1 MKSAEIVANIEAT
14 LERLIQNSRMLNE
27 ISSEDE
33 AAALQKMQDALLDHL
48 LRMDNLL
55 DDEEKQLVL
64 QSDPSLYG
72 NLDEKVRRL
81 SALNLS
87 ALRPRPNR
95 WIEKARVHRNKS
107 FIN

>member
-1 MKSAEIVANIEAT
+1 MKSAEILANIEAT

-33 AAALQKMQDALLDHL
+33 AETLQKMQDALLDHL

-55 DDEEKQLVL
+55 DDEEKQLML

-72 NLDEKVRRL
+72 NLDEKVRRF
-81 SALNLS
+81 SAYNLS
-87 ALRPRPNR
+87 ALRPKPNR

-107 FIN
+107 